1 MPVSHGPKG
10 VTDGTFTSRYGTA
23 TRYATKVLGKVQS
36 ALGGRGRDSRRM
48 GDTPQSALFSS
59 TLKEGKITQIRLSHF
74 PLHFPLISRFDP
86 VVALLGHACGFLKRV
101 DE

>member
-74 PLHFPLISRFDP
+74 PLISRFDP